1 MRVSFRDLSV
11 FTREGTGGNPLAVID
26 FESVPSSRWQEV
38 ATAIG
43 YSEAVFI
50 EAGET
55 ATVHIY
61 TPARRIPF
69 AGHPLVGTAFALG
82 PETRVLRFDTGH
94 GAVAHE
100 DGEVFV
106 TLESRAQAHGAAVP
120 SFGSRAWTVE
130 LPLPYLVV
138 EAPDVT
144 TVAQLRPDDMAGL
157 GEVYVWT
164 WEQAGRVVRARFF
177 AGELGVS
184 EDPATGSA
192 AVALA
197 RALDAENGSVLI
209 HQGEE
214 MGRPSAI
221 KLAWEESLVVIGGA
235 VTDGGYSA
243 VELD

>member
-1 MRVSFRDLSV
+1 MKVPFRDLSV
-11 FTREGTGGNPLAVID
+11 FTRNGAGGNPLAVID
-26 FESVPSSRWQEV
+26 FDSVPSARWQEV
-38 ATAIG
+38 ASAIG
-43 YSEAVFI
+43 YSETVFV

-82 PETRVLRFDTGH
+82 SGTEVLRYDSGH
-94 GAVAHE
+94 GAVAH
-100 DGEVFV
+100 DSGEVFV
-106 TLESRAQAHGAAVP
+106 TVERPGPAYETAAP
-120 SFGSRAWTVE
+120 SFGVQAAIVE

-138 EAPDVT
+138 ETRDVAT
-144 TVAQLRPDDMAGL
+144 LSRLEAEDLADL

-164 WEQAGRVVRARFF
+164 WEETGRVVRSRFF
-177 AGELGVS
+177 ATELGVG

-197 RALDAENGSVLI
+197 RTMADQSGSVLV

-214 MGRPSAI
+214 MGSPSTI
-221 KLAWEESLVVIGGA
+221 KLAWEGSLVSIGGA
-235 VTDGGYSA
+235 VADHGVSS
-243 VELD
+243 VDID